1 MSLSSG
7 MFLARKNMQKL
18 RCIFVRFFFGH
29 PLNQVGLVREGFK
42 KKKKLVENSTKQ
54 GGGGSAPDFPLR
66 KKTKKTLDFA

>member
-29 PLNQVGLVREGFK
+29 PLNQVGLVREGLKKK
-42 KKKKLVENSTKQ
+42 KKKKLVENSNK
-54 GGGGSAPDFPLR
+54 GGGSARVDFPI
-66 KKTKKTLDFA
+66 KKNAKNT